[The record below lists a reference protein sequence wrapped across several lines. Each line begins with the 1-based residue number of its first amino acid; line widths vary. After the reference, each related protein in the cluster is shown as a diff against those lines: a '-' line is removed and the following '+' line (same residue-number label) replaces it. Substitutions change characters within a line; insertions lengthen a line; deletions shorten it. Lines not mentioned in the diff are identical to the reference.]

1 MPNPA
6 LRILN
11 PSTGINGQTVGGRR
25 NRPSA
30 HPGPVSGRGAAILHT
45 GDRGG
50 VPGAN
55 KQTNKQTKDA
65 RRQTGVVKR
74 KNIYALRNNCRAL
87 ARSLHCRQDAS
98 HPGNMLET
106 QASAGREHRNPVQAY
121 RQWAQEQLSLVRR
134 GQMSQSHPPAGG
146 KRRGS
151 ACMVTTDPRRYGDAL
166 TRPESISSMNSTDWL
181 LALVARRRLT
191 HLTTGSTCVLS
202 TK

>member
-1 MPNPA
+1 MLIRVNTTHPA
-6 LRILN
+6 VLTPLLN
-11 PSTGINGQTVGGRR
+11 PLPSPGIRRGRR
-25 NRPSA
+25 KRPSA
-30 HPGPVSGRGAAILHT
+30 HPGPVSGRGAATLHT
-45 GDRGG
+45 GVVGG
-50 VPGAN
+50 VP
-55 KQTNKQTKDA
+55 
-65 RRQTGVVKR
+65 GVVKR

-98 HPGNMLET
+98 HPGNMLKI
-106 QASAGREHRNPVQAY
+106 QASAGREHRNPVQPY
-121 RQWAQEQLSLVRR
+121 RRWAREQLSLVRR